1 MHHETSGPP
10 GATPLLLL
18 HGGGV
23 AGWMWEPLRAHL
35 DPARRVIVP
44 DLPGHGRS
52 AAEDYASHEETVAR
66 LIPLLER
73 ETGPATVVGFSLG
86 AQLAV
91 LLAARRPDLVADAV
105 VISAQAE
112 PLRAVRPTLALLR
125 LTAGLARNERFAR
138 LQARELFIPGAL
150 LPRYLETSA
159 ALSRTTL
166 LRAVEENLRFAPPSA
181 WSTHPGSALVLV
193 GGDEKPL
200 MRRSAA
206 LLNRVHPHSTL
217 EVLRGCGHGIPLQQP
232 VELAAR
238 LQERLPG

>member
-10 GATPLLLL
+10 GTPPLLLL

-52 AAEDYASHEETVAR
+52 AIEDYASHEETVAA
-66 LIPLLER
+66 LVPLLEQ

-105 VISAQAE
+105 AISAQAE
-112 PLRAVRPTLALLR
+112 PLRAIRPTLALLR

-138 LQARELFIPGAL
+138 LQARELFIPDAL

-159 ALSRTTL
+159 AVSRTTL
-166 LRAVEENLRFAPPSA
+166 LRAVEENLRFTPPRA

-206 LLNRVHPHSTL
+206 LLSRIHPRSTL
-217 EVLRGCGHGIPLQQP
+217 EVLRDCGHGIPLQQP
-232 VELAAR
+232 KELAAR
-238 LQERLPG
+238 LQERLPD